1 MAALR
6 PQKGIDRNGRFPGC
20 SCFLDSFHSA
30 QHRQVQLVGVNVMAA
45 LVAAIPGTRSTEP
58 GNTFWSEL
66 TAAEAAIDL
75 SGSAAVGLGC

>member
-1 MAALR
+1 
-6 PQKGIDRNGRFPGC
+6 
-20 SCFLDSFHSA
+20 
-30 QHRQVQLVGVNVMAA
+30 VNVMAA